1 MTEESESE
9 TAAQVTLGEALREYL
24 IALKPEARVVQ
35 ESYVRKYVEHAGE
48 STIIVTLTGSRVE
61 SYAETQIRSAD
72 PNAPERV
79 AALKAWFQY
88 LKKKGYAG
96 QNFGVHIR
104 VRRVAGRSSGQQVR
118 VEQAPIEMTAD
129 GLEARK
135 KELEEL
141 KATRPAIVEAIA
153 LAREDKDFRENA
165 PLQAAREQ
173 LGLTDGRIKQ
183 LEADLRRAVVVE
195 RTSEDISSMGSTVTV
210 TRIDTGKQATFTL
223 VGGREANATEK
234 KISIESPVGRELLG
248 RRVGEDVSVVVPSGV
263 VQYRVDAIRHSS

>member
-1 MTEESESE
+1 MTEESQSGIA
-9 TAAQVTLGEALREYL
+9 TQVTLGEALREYL
-24 IALKPEARVVQ
+24 QGLKPEARAAQ
-35 ESYVRKYVEHAGE
+35 ENYVRKYVEHAGE
-48 STIIVTLTGSRVE
+48 STSIASLTGSRVE
-61 SYAETQIRSAD
+61 SYAEAQIRSAD

-96 QNFGVHIR
+96 QNFGIHIR
-104 VRRVAGRSSGQQVR
+104 VRRVAGRNSGQQVR
-118 VEQAPIEMTAD
+118 IEQTPIEMTAD

-135 KELEEL
+135 KEFQDL

-173 LGLTDGRIKQ
+173 LGMTDGRIKQ

-195 RTSEDISSMGSTVTV
+195 QGGNDLSSLGCVVQV
-210 TRIDTGKQATFTL
+210 TRLDTGKTDTFKL
-223 VGGREANATEK
+223 VGAREANAAEK
-234 KISIESPVGRELLG
+234 KISVESPVGRELLN
-248 RRVGEDVSVVVPSGV
+248 RRIGEEVAVRVPSGT
-263 VQYRVDAIRHSS
+263 VQYRINEITRG